1 MVHVYHPRLVYSCV
15 DIKVCFGL
23 INITKC
29 HNFIYKERVYLSPD
43 EPEKKVS
50 FLMKRNKKQLMS
62 INIVYVIIKNCKPPV
77 FCTKHYQFETK
88 NIFIWIFF
96 FLIKIEC
103 VLPYNHS

>member
-43 EPEKKVS
+43 ELEEKKS
-50 FLMKRNKKQLMS
+50 HS
-62 INIVYVIIKNCKPPV
+62 
-77 FCTKHYQFETK
+77 FETK
-88 NIFIWIFF
+88 Q
-96 FLIKIEC
+96 KTTHE
-103 VLPYNHS
+103 H

>member
-43 EPEKKVS
+43 ELEEKKS
-50 FLMKRNKKQLMS
+50 
-62 INIVYVIIKNCKPPV
+62 
-77 FCTKHYQFETK
+77 
-88 NIFIWIFF
+88 
-96 FLIKIEC
+96 
-103 VLPYNHS
+103 HSL